1 VAASSVQHGR
11 RFVNRWMNAY
21 DLLYSPI
28 GHPKGSAMDY
38 LEKLDASDAAE
49 KAIRTAV
56 SNLNQAA

>member
-1 VAASSVQHGR
+1 
-11 RFVNRWMNAY
+11 MNAY